1 MHYLAGTMDC
11 EIHYSGYPVVL
22 QGYNDANWI
31 SDIDEL
37 YDTSVYFFTLGGATV
52 S

>member
-1 MHYLAGTMDC
+1 MDYG
-11 EIHYSGYPVVL
+11 IHYYRYPTVL
-22 QGYNDANWI
+22 EGCNDANWI

-37 YDTSVYFFTLGGATV
+37 YVTSGYVFTLGGAAV